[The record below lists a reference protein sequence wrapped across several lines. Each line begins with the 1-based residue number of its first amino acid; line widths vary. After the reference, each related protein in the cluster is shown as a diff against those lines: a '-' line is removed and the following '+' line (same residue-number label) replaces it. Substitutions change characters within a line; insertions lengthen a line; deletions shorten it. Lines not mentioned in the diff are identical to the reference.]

1 MLHLESVRLVNN
13 NRHNKFEKSW
23 KRVLTLLNGEKNNM
37 LCVSV
42 CVSVLRI
49 YIVSIQ
55 DVVAIV
61 VRRAVC
67 LPFEI
72 Q

>member
-1 MLHLESVRLVNN
+1 
-13 NRHNKFEKSW
+13 
-23 KRVLTLLNGEKNNM
+23 M

-49 YIVSIQ
+49 YIVSMQ
-55 DVVAIV
+55 DVEAIV